1 MVVTAGQDH
10 EAPLLY
16 RLVETFVEH
25 HGRGVMKRLILD
37 RGFLDGAQIGRCK
50 QEWGIHVLIPAR
62 KNMDIY
68 QDVLGL
74 AETGELSFQPW
85 VGLPPPLRNRSRS
98 IALNGSK
105 REKRRDKEPWLKRR
119 LKLLLRTHP
128 ILRRFVFALR
138 LQP

>member
-1 MVVTAGQDH
+1 MVTAGQDH

-16 RLVETFVEH
+16 RLVEAFVEY
-25 HGRGVMKRLILD
+25 HGRGIMKRLILD

-62 KNMDIY
+62 QNMDIY

-85 VGLPPPLRNRSRS
+85 VAPVSPSKPIPVHRPEWIQKTRRGATKNL
-98 IALNGSK
+98 GSK
-105 REKRRDKEPWLKRR
+105 EGSSSCSGPTRSFEGSCSL
-119 LKLLLRTHP
+119 
-128 ILRRFVFALR
+128 
-138 LQP
+138 